1 MVTPVTGKRRRIKE
15 RRRKD
20 EIRRRWER
28 AELTRERQIGKG
40 SEERKGKSLRE
51 REEKVLPRN
60 HAPRSPTDFYVQT
73 KDGEGER
80 RGNPWDASQSA
91 ALVCTVKRISP
102 SLSLSLS
109 SSQGGN
115 AHAHITYL
123 YTKRRLAFPSLVN
136 TLRRHARAMSCLLY
150 HRKDPENRERTKERG
165 NSVLK
170 RS

>member
-1 MVTPVTGKRRRIKE
+1 MGRQPE
-15 RRRKD
+15 RGPR
-20 EIRRRWER
+20 
-28 AELTRERQIGKG
+28 LHRETY
-40 SEERKGKSLRE
+40 
-51 REEKVLPRN
+51 LP
-60 HAPRSPTDFYVQT
+60 
-73 KDGEGER
+73 
-80 RGNPWDASQSA
+80 
-91 ALVCTVKRISP
+91 
-102 SLSLSLS
+102 LSLSLS

-123 YTKRRLAFPSLVN
+123 YTKRRLAFPFLVN

>member
-1 MVTPVTGKRRRIKE
+1 MKNKWEYRQEEKDARLRDNERSVISSSQRREMVTPVTGKRRRIKE

-28 AELTRERQIGKG
+28 AELTWERQIGKG

-102 SLSLSLS
+102 SLSLFP
-109 SSQGGN
+109 
-115 AHAHITYL
+115 
-123 YTKRRLAFPSLVN
+123 LAKVEMHS
-136 TLRRHARAMSCLLY
+136 
-150 HRKDPENRERTKERG
+150 RT
-165 NSVLK
+165 
-170 RS
+170 